1 LKKILLNIFLLS
13 CILFF
18 NARYANCATITVGS
32 VTGTAGNNG
41 LSPSNLYPQNG
52 IVMYGIS
59 LDNNNTGAVNISG
72 VTIPSNVSNLNT
84 LFSNAKLFFSDN
96 STYGSGSIS
105 QIAGNGIN
113 GPIVTIGTNG
123 ITITG
128 LNTNVPNNVTRYL
141 FLMLDYVYTGNT
153 IFYSVGFMNP
163 VVSYASTTAS
173 TYAGSPG
180 YTLNPT
186 TVNYS
191 NNTTNITP
199 NGTLYPQNGY
209 ILYGVSAT
217 MPGGSGTVN
226 SISFSS
232 TNNTTISNNFSTA
245 KLYFNS
251 ANGYTGSSQIAGNN
265 FGTTSV
271 SINNGT
277 ITFSGLS
284 QAFNTTTG
292 YYYLVID
299 YSTVVTS
306 ASNIQFNGVSATFST
321 GSTRSGTPSGNN
333 YSLAPLTV
341 NYSSVINNIVPQ
353 STLYPPQNTMALYG
367 FSAAMAGGAGT
378 VTQFTISCGNN
389 NLSTYFSGAQL
400 YRSTTNDF
408 STAVPVNGAL
418 PNINN
423 NAVTFTN
430 LSQPLTTTPFYYYLV
445 LNYTYTGTGTSNVQ
459 FNNVTSNFT
468 TSGNNTSGN
477 SYNLNPTTVNYT
489 NVTNGL
495 TNNTQA
501 LYPQNAVA
509 VYGVSAVM
517 AGGSGTVTSVA
528 MSGTNGD
535 LPTYFTNAK
544 LYRTNTDGFNTNN
557 QIAGAGVPGTLVS
570 VVGGTVTFS
579 GFSQSFSTT
588 AGYYY
593 LVLDYN
599 YTGTNTSSI
608 QFNTVAAT
616 FSTGGTYSGN
626 AYANTYNLNPTTVN
640 LTQNTNGLS
649 PNGTAYAPA
658 SAGITMFSFAINVKG
673 IATFNKMNI
682 NSNGVDNNT
691 IYSTPD
697 KYLGNGKLFA
707 NTTNS
712 RTGATQI
719 AGTGIP
725 GTAVTFNGGFVNV
738 TGIAQSF
745 NNATTNGTTMY
756 YFLDADYI
764 VYNGLNPGGV
774 QFNFTNGQGSNQL
787 EQNAPVAI
795 NYNSFGFTGNLY
807 NFRAA
812 VTAQAYTGLANGITT
827 SILNYGDTKVVFA
840 VGLTTVGTVTINQL
854 NFLGYINGNP
864 GSGGSTY
871 FDSGTLYSGPD
882 ENFANAV
889 AVPGATLNKNA
900 FNNGISFTGFT
911 EAINN
916 SSKYYFV
923 SMTYSNV
930 NPTTDAT
937 FQFRFVNNQD
947 FAPVMQTTPSTSFN
961 NLSAL
966 GPIFNMGVTYDWAGP
981 QSGNST
987 SFVTASNYRNLNNGT
1002 LSVAPT
1008 QYDQVRIGVVPY
1020 ANNTSIHPSAN
1031 ASINPIT
1038 IGKLAF
1044 GSANT
1049 PNPVLTVT
1057 GTLTVNTDVVNNNTN
1072 TAAILAGGGSIDIK
1086 GNFTNNAGANFTVNR
1101 ASATSQNGITFS
1113 GALPQTITN
1122 NNTSTTASVI
1132 LGNLTF
1138 SGAGTKT
1145 FAAGGY
1151 YSISPFSLLTLLGTA
1166 TTVSIPSSTTHIKL
1180 LTGTT
1185 TPYLTYAQIALIE
1198 PGSSIQGNID
1208 YEVYFQGGAL
1218 AYRNYR
1224 SMAAPVYSQAYG
1236 SATKS
1241 YRLLDLKNTFI
1252 ITGEGGTTN
1261 NFHASSNN
1269 GATLRIY
1276 NSASN
1281 KYAFIV
1287 DYKASTN
1294 PTVASGTAFYMYYR
1308 GNQTATGGS
1317 AITAKDPFGTKTI
1330 KPTGGNYAAPE
1341 AITYTYTGVPN
1352 QQDVTLTSLPALGSG
1367 TGLYYFV
1374 ANPYAATLDASALIN
1389 SAAYGSGQYGLSRYT
1404 WTWNPSD
1411 GAYAIYDQA
1420 TPSLSTHSAKQ
1431 YAVPG
1436 QGFFIKNNNYST
1448 AALPVKISESMKST
1462 TNSAG
1467 AIRLLSTSVAAETTE
1482 PPLMRLQLYKNE
1494 LISEEVGV
1502 GLIKDT
1508 KDSSGVEDATFITGD
1523 NLTLTTITPDDKYL
1537 SIDKRPFTGVKK
1549 IIPLYISTTAD
1560 TIYTFKKVYMSRA
1573 LSNYKVT
1580 LFDSLL
1586 NNTIEIAKNEYAFN
1600 VVKAQAATWGSK
1612 RFRLII
1618 EPVAAQVT
1626 YFDFKGKL
1634 NTNRKALLTWKTNI
1648 YTPGT
1653 TYQVQRSQDNTT
1665 FVNVGAT
1672 KAGSEQVVENSFD
1685 VLDNEIQ
1692 QGDNYYRLAQTDV
1705 FGNISTSNTIL
1716 LKIGAD
1722 IGPIDIK
1729 NGFKLFPNPVVD
1741 KLSIISDKSY
1751 TGKVTMRVYS
1761 TSSEI
1766 KLTKTFAK
1774 LNAYEPLEE
1783 YVSQLRLGVYIVE
1796 LKDESNRVL
1805 TTLKFVKQ

>member
-13 CILFF
+13 CIVFF
-18 NARYANCATITVGS
+18 NARYSDAATITVGS
-32 VTGTAGNNG
+32 VTSTAGNNG
-41 LSPSNLYPQNG
+41 LSGNPLYPQNG
-52 IVMYGIS
+52 VILYGIS
-59 LDNNNTGAVNISG
+59 LANNTGDVTLNG
-72 VTIPSNVSNLNT
+72 VTIPTSISNLNT
-84 LFSNAKLFFSDN
+84 LFNNAKLFFSDN
-96 STYGSGSIS
+96 ATYGSGTIS
-105 QIAGNGIN
+105 QIAGTTVT
-113 GPIVTIGTNG
+113 GPTVTVNSGN

-128 LNTNVPNNVTRYL
+128 LNTSVPSNTTRYL
-141 FLMLDYVYTGNT
+141 YLMLDYVYTGT
-153 IFYSVGFMNP
+153 TSAGGGAFMNP
-163 VVSYASTTAS
+163 VISYASTTA
-173 TYAGSPG
+173 TNYAGSP
-180 YTLNPT
+180 Y
-186 TVNYS
+186 
-191 NNTTNITP
+191 
-199 NGTLYPQNGY
+199 
-209 ILYGVSAT
+209 
-217 MPGGSGTVN
+217 
-226 SISFSS
+226 
-232 TNNTTISNNFSTA
+232 
-245 KLYFNS
+245 
-251 ANGYTGSSQIAGNN
+251 
-265 FGTTSV
+265 
-271 SINNGT
+271 
-277 ITFSGLS
+277 
-284 QAFNTTTG
+284 
-292 YYYLVID
+292 
-299 YSTVVTS
+299 
-306 ASNIQFNGVSATFST
+306 
-321 GSTRSGTPSGNN
+321 
-333 YSLAPLTV
+333 
-341 NYSSVINNIVPQ
+341 
-353 STLYPPQNTMALYG
+353 
-367 FSAAMAGGAGT
+367 
-378 VTQFTISCGNN
+378 
-389 NLSTYFSGAQL
+389 
-400 YRSTTNDF
+400 
-408 STAVPVNGAL
+408 
-418 PNINN
+418 
-423 NAVTFTN
+423 
-430 LSQPLTTTPFYYYLV
+430 
-445 LNYTYTGTGTSNVQ
+445 
-459 FNNVTSNFT
+459 
-468 TSGNNTSGN
+468 
-477 SYNLNPTTVNYT
+477 YNLNPTTVNYA
-489 NVTNGL
+489 NVTNNL
-495 TNNTQA
+495 TSNA
-501 LYPQNAVA
+501 APGLYPQKAVA
-509 VYGVSAVM
+509 VYGVSATM
-517 AGGSGTVTSVA
+517 AGGSGTVTSIA
-528 MSGTNGD
+528 MSGTNAD

-544 LYRTNTDGFNTNN
+544 LYRNTVDNFATAS
-557 QIAGAGVPGTLVS
+557 QIAGDGVSGPLVS
-570 VVGGTVTFS
+570 ISGGKVTFS
-579 GFSQSFSTT
+579 GLSQLFTT
-588 AGYYY
+588 TPAYYY
-593 LVLDYN
+593 LVMDYN
-599 YTGTNTSSI
+599 YTGTNASSI

-616 FSTGGTYSGN
+616 FTTGGTYSGN

-682 NSNGVDNNT
+682 NSNAVDNNT

-719 AGTGIP
+719 AGTGVP
-725 GTAVTFNGGFVNV
+725 GTAITFNGGFVNV

-745 NNATTNGTTMY
+745 NNATANGATMY

-774 QFNFTNGQGSNQL
+774 QFNFTNGQSANQL
-787 EQNAPVAI
+787 EQSAPVAA
-795 NYNSFGFTGNLY
+795 NYNTFGFVGNLY
-807 NFRAA
+807 NFSAGVSVTSYTA
-812 VTAQAYTGLANGITT
+812 VANGITT
-827 SILNYGDTKVVFA
+827 NVLNHGDSKVVMA
-840 VGLTTVGTVTINQL
+840 IGVTTVGTVTINKL
-854 NFLGYINGNP
+854 NFENYINGATGN
-864 GSGGSTY
+864 GVAGAGNI
-871 FDSGTLYSGPD
+871 FGSGTLYSGTTPD
-882 ENFANAV
+882 FASAV
-889 AVPGATLNKNA
+889 PVPGAAINVYA
-900 FNNGISFTGFT
+900 FSTGLSFTNFSDVLT
-911 EAINN
+911 N
-916 SSKYYFV
+916 STKYYFV
-923 SMTYSNV
+923 LLDYTNINV
-930 NPTTDAT
+930 TVDQT
-937 FQFRFVNNQD
+937 FQLRMSNSGTTNSGI
-947 FAPVMQTTPSTSFN
+947 MQNTPTAYFNSST
-961 NLSAL
+961 AA
-966 GPIFNMGVTYDWAGP
+966 GPIFNIGITWDWAGP
-981 QSGNST
+981 PSGNST
-987 SFVTASNYRNLNNGT
+987 SFATSENYRNLNNGPI
-1002 LSVAPT
+1002 SIQGGPS
-1008 QYDQVRIGVVPY
+1008 QYDQVRIGMVRY
-1020 ANNTSIHPSAN
+1020 ANNTNVHPNVGAATS
-1031 ASINPIT
+1031 
-1038 IGKLAF
+1038 IGKLTF

-1049 PNPVLTVT
+1049 PNPVLTLAA
-1057 GTLTVNTDVVNNNTN
+1057 TLTVNGDVVNNNTN
-1072 TAAILAGGGSIDIK
+1072 TAAILAGGGTIDIK

-1151 YSISPFSLLTLLGTA
+1151 YSISPFSLLTLLGTT
-1166 TTVSIPSSTTHIKL
+1166 TTVSIPSLTTHIRL

-1294 PTVASGTAFYMYYR
+1294 PTVATGTAFYMYYR

-1341 AITYTYTGVPN
+1341 ALTYTYTGVPN

-1389 SAAYGSGQYGLSRYT
+1389 SAAFGSGQYGLSRYT

-1420 TPSLSTHSAKQ
+1420 TPNLSTHSAKQ

-1448 AALPVKISESMKST
+1448 ASLPVKISESMKST

-1549 IIPLYISTTAD
+1549 IIPLYISTAAD
-1560 TIYTFKKVYMSRA
+1560 TIYTFKKAYMSPA

-1586 NNTIEIAKNEYAFN
+1586 NNTVEIAKNEYAFN

-1685 VLDNEIQ
+1685 VLDNDIQ

-1766 KLTKTFAK
+1766 KLTKIFAK